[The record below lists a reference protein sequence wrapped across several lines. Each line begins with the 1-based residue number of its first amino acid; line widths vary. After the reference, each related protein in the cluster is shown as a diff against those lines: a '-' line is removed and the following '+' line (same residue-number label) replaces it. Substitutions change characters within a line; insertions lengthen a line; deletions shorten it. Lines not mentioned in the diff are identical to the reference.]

1 MDTKPKKTANL
12 SLKTGKE
19 ECNLYIQTIEVQIQ
33 LGCCKNGVKII
44 SISLS
49 VWERLDKIHATL
61 VSGQTD
67 RFGLAFLTQINSMT
81 ATNDDTTTHY

>member
-49 VWERLDKIHATL
+49 V
-61 VSGQTD
+61 
-67 RFGLAFLTQINSMT
+67 
-81 ATNDDTTTHY
+81 